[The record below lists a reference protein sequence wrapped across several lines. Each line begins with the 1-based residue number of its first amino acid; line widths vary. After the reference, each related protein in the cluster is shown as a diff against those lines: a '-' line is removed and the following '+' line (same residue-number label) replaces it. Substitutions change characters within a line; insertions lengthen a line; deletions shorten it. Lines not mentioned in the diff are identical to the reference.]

1 MSGARTTTL
10 RCNGSMPRMWNR
22 QVANITS
29 QQYSNVSFHDGI
41 GDIVT

>member
-1 MSGARTTTL
+1 MSGVRTTTL
-10 RCNGSMPRMWNR
+10 RCNGSMLGMWNK

-29 QQYSNVSFHDGI
+29 QQYNNVSFHDGV